1 MIEEEEIMDLAEEVL
16 KLIPKAKGV
25 VRSVLK
31 KDEPQ
36 ETHIKNSVR
45 QNDAKRK

>member
-1 MIEEEEIMDLAEEVL
+1 MDLAEEVL

-36 ETHIKNSVR
+36 ETHIK
-45 QNDAKRK
+45 K